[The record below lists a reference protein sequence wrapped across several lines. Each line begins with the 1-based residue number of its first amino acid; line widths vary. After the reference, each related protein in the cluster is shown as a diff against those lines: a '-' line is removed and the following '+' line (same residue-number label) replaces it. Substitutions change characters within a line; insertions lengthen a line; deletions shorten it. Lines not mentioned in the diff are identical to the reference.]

1 MNRLMLVLF
10 VLNLLAVRVAVAE
23 DPLTLDSVPP
33 VVVKTVPAAGSADVD
48 PALTEIAV
56 KFSKPMQDG
65 SWSWSTVAKDSVPHV
80 TDKPRFKDDRTC
92 VLPVK
97 LEPGRTYGIWLNSNK
112 FKNFKGTDGQPA
124 VPYLLVFQ
132 TAETVQ

>member
-1 MNRLMLVLF
+1 MLRLLCALF
-10 VLNLLAVRVAVAE
+10 LLPLSGTAAAGE
-23 DPLTLDSVPP
+23 PLTLDSVPP
-33 VVVKTVPAAGSADVD
+33 VVIKTVPVAGCADVD
-48 PALTEIAV
+48 PALTEIRV

-80 TDKPRFKDDRTC
+80 TGSPRYKDDRTC

-112 FKNFKGTDGQPA
+112 FKNFKGTDGQSA

-132 TAETVQ
+132 TGEATK